1 MVGVVVAPLGQS
13 YAPSLLVAPLP
24 ILLEAAIFFPEGFG
38 SECAHSA
45 ECAECAFSCISVL
58 ITLRLTH
65 AVTKGIGAENK
76 ARIKRGEL
84 Q

>member
-13 YAPSLLVAPLP
+13 YAPSLLVAPLLT
-24 ILLEAAIFFPEGFG
+24 LLEAAIFFPEGFG
-38 SECAHSA
+38 SECARS
-45 ECAECAFSCISVL
+45 AECAFSCISVL

-65 AVTKGIGAENK
+65 AVISAENQ
-76 ARIKRGEL
+76 ARKKRGEL

>member
-65 AVTKGIGAENK
+65 AVISAENE
-76 ARIKRGEL
+76 ARKKRGEL